1 LPGRRKSGVTLKAP
15 FPWFGGK
22 SRAASLVWQ
31 RFGEVRNYVEPLA
44 HQVREWAIEQGND
57 PLLRIALCGYEGEHK
72 MPPSWKCV
80 PWKTRGGYGSQSHG
94 LGRENSHRER
104 IWFSPHCLK
113 ALKEK
118 AA

>member
-1 LPGRRKSGVTLKAP
+1 VTLKAP

-22 SRAASLVWQ
+22 SRAAS
-31 RFGEVRNYVEPLA
+31 LA